1 VEDEDDENNILSG
14 DNQPKSEAVLRNSHG
29 KPQHSSGHQKIADVV
44 VAKDLNITCSHV
56 QIQALELIRGKRIF
70 TRTAV
75 HTTPKRF
82 LFIALLPTD
91 NGPRLIP
98 QLNDHMFL
106 SHNYSGLDENEDEEP
121 VQLEPSISDNA
132 SESSIIHSTPMIP
145 DMAGPTSRSTYSN
158 HHHTIT
164 KSDIDLLIAQVAA
177 VRLDSEVRC
186 YIHNIAIFLRM
197 HRAVAGGIS
206 ALSTRHFLSLSHVLA
221 PLHGLS
227 YVSPSLVSL
236 AARKVYPHRIVLAH
250 PENERTIMW
259 GSDVRAVRAF
269 MEGLTVEDVVEDV
282 LGNVE
287 MPL

>member
-1 VEDEDDENNILSG
+1 
-14 DNQPKSEAVLRNSHG
+14 
-29 KPQHSSGHQKIADVV
+29 VV
-44 VAKDLNITCSHV
+44 VAKNLNITHTHV

-91 NGPRLIP
+91 DGPRLIP
-98 QLNDHMFL
+98 QLNDHIFI
-106 SHNYSGLDENEDEEP
+106 SHNHTDTDDNEGEEP
-121 VQLEPSISDNA
+121 VQLELSIPDNA
-132 SESSIIHSTPMIP
+132 SESSIIHSTPMTPNI
-145 DMAGPTSRSTYSN
+145 AGPTSRSAHSN
-158 HHHTIT
+158 HRHTIT
-164 KSDIDLLIAQVAA
+164 KSDIDLLIAQIAT
-177 VRLDSEVRC
+177 VRLDSEVRS

-206 ALSTRHFLSLSHVLA
+206 ALSTRHFLSLSHALA

-227 YVSPSLVSL
+227 YVSPSLVAL
-236 AARKVYPHRIVLAH
+236 AARKVYPHRIVLEH
-250 PENERTIMW
+250 PENERTMMW
-259 GSDVRAVRAF
+259 GSDVRAVRALL
-269 MEGLTVEDVVEDV
+269 EGLTVDEVIEDV